1 MCGVGLLN
9 TTIYFVATVFA
20 AVWVVQLLIVISM
33 IVFGITS
40 SPGGNGGGSHIDHCW
55 NNSLNLEE
63 DLMSGAS
70 DDVKGKSTVPRN
82 EQQLRKGTYFSQAQI
97 DADEDR
103 GGRYASLD
111 KPTVTGTDPSVS
123 YPRLPA
129 DAPSNQLAGMPPE
142 PQLGWSVNEMELVG
156 EKFEIERSLA
166 SSVKAAHQSEDAAV
180 STSPPI
186 DGVGAGRRSFRRRI

>member
-55 NNSLNLEE
+55 NYSLNLDE

-70 DDVKGKSTVPRN
+70 DDVKGKSTDLSN
-82 EQQLRKGTYFSQAQI
+82 QQQLRKGTYFSQAQI

-103 GGRYASLD
+103 GGRYASLN

-129 DAPSNQLAGMPPE
+129 DAPSNQLTAMPDE
-142 PQLGWSVNEMELVG
+142 PPLNYRIDDQECVG
-156 EKFEIERSLA
+156 EQFEIQASLA
-166 SSVKAAHQSEDAAV
+166 SSPALEDAAEG
-180 STSPPI
+180 TSPSAPV
-186 DGVGAGRRSFRRRI
+186 DVGRVSKT